1 MPYLTPASLHA
12 SSEACSGAGRGTN
25 VGISLCGLPPSFCFT
40 VCLFPVQPRHAGLL
54 APLEPLMHSLQFMGD
69 LAAHEVIDGDAIH
82 IAWQVSGQG
91 LVGGHS
97 PGGRDKRWV

>member
-1 MPYLTPASLHA
+1 MLPQKLAAEPD
-12 SSEACSGAGRGTN
+12 AGRTLVFRCVACHQVSASQCACFLTN
-25 VGISLCGLPPSFCFT
+25 L
-40 VCLFPVQPRHAGLL
+40 AGLL
-54 APLEPLMHSLQFMGD
+54 APALEPLMHSLQFMGD